1 MNSTT
6 HKILLLLI
14 TISFSTFLNAQ
25 NLTLETQVNDEAN
38 SAIIFADAYLYSVS
52 DSLKVYQ
59 AMGDETGKIKFE
71 EIESGNY
78 YLEIDVLGYHLYK
91 SANFEIHSNKN
102 LGEIKLKKDEA
113 ISLNEAVI
121 KSEKPGIQYKVDRQI
136 VNAESFPNANVAI
149 DLLENVPSVSVDI
162 DGTLKYRGDGTFRV
176 FINGH
181 PVANGTDKLKEI
193 PTSQIERIEI
203 ITNPPAQY
211 ASQGTAGIIQVILKK
226 NRLQGYAINANVFAN
241 ALGGVS
247 GYFSIDQKSEKS
259 GWYINGSGGKNV
271 WNKYD
276 FSLEQTTVEEG
287 RTYRNSFFEE
297 RENGSRQA
305 YLEAGFNY
313 DLTDKDYI
321 DVSFNINP
329 FETKHFN
336 LSKGNV
342 NSSVFDN
349 GGNLLSNE
357 QYQLRSEN
365 EETYRFFGGSIN
377 YEHSFNDDKSHKLSV
392 NASVDY
398 FISPYNEYQM
408 DEKIYDDRV
417 ERIGKQGYEKNELII
432 NGRVNYAYPVSEK
445 TSFEVGAEIEA
456 HQIPEI
462 GNENGNFDEN
472 GQLIPYSN
480 QRSNQTID
488 FMRNIYA
495 GFATFKSSFGKFE
508 YQLGLRVEN
517 TETKA
522 DYNYTDENG
531 LAVYEPQS
539 DNFTKLFPS
548 AHLLYNISDK
558 TQIVANYTRRI
569 NRPGY
574 SQFVPFQSYNS
585 VVSYYRGNAAILP
598 VYTNAYEIGY
608 KQNWT
613 QKNYISLQVFH
624 RAASDVMSNI
634 NSVSGDGSISATPQ
648 NVGKSFSTGVEL
660 MGNYK
665 ISNWWESNLS
675 ISLFDYLLKV
685 DYAEQDYEV
694 QQFNY
699 QVRWSNTFKL
709 PADFNVKFNLNYFGP
724 GKGAQDE
731 REAYLNSSASIQKSI
746 MNDKWTFT
754 LGADNILDA
763 FNYDY
768 KTSGDGFVTLQNY
781 DYESNFFL
789 RVAFKFD
796 NQN

>member
-6 HKILLLLI
+6 HKLLFLLLI
-14 TISFSTFLNAQ
+14 TFFGTFLFAQ
-25 NLTLETQVNDEAN
+25 NFTIETDVTDEGGD
-38 SAIIFADAYLYSVS
+38 AIIFADAFLYNVS
-52 DSLKVYQ
+52 DSLKVYD
-59 AMGDETGKIKFE
+59 AMGDEMGKIKFE
-71 EIESGNY
+71 EIEAGDY

-91 SANFEIHSNKN
+91 SQILTIHSNEN
-102 LGEIKLKKDEA
+102 LGKIELKKDEA

-121 KSEKPGIQYKVDRQI
+121 KSDKPGLQYKVDRQI
-136 VNAESFPNANVAI
+136 INAESFPNANVAI
-149 DLLENVPSVSVDI
+149 ELLENVPSLSVDVNGNI
-162 DGTLKYRGDGTFRV
+162 KYRGDGTFRV

-226 NRLQGYAINANVFAN
+226 KRLQGYAINANVFAN
-241 ALGGVS
+241 SLGGVN

-259 GWYINGSGGKNV
+259 GWYLNASGGKNV

-276 FSLEQTTVEEG
+276 YSLEQTTIEED
-287 RTYRNSFFEE
+287 RTYRNSFFEK
-297 RENGSRQA
+297 RENGNRQM

-342 NSSVFDN
+342 SSSVFDN
-349 GGNLLSNE
+349 AGNLLSNE
-357 QYQLRSEN
+357 EYKLRSDG
-365 EETYRFFGGSIN
+365 EESYHFLGGSIN
-377 YEHSFNDDKSHKLSV
+377 YEHAFNDDKSHKLSAFADI
-392 NASVDY
+392 NY
-398 FISPYNEYQM
+398 FISPYNEKQM
-408 DEKIYDDRV
+408 DQKIYEDRV
-417 ERIGKQGYEKNELII
+417 ERIGAQGYEKNELII
-432 NGRVNYAYPVSEK
+432 TGRVNYAYPISERS
-445 TSFEVGAEIEA
+445 SFEVGAEVEA

-462 GNENGNFDEN
+462 GNENGTFDEN

-488 FMRNIYA
+488 FMRNVYA

-517 TETKA
+517 TDTKA

-531 LAVYEPQS
+531 LAVYEPQK

-548 AHLLYNISDK
+548 AHLLYNITDK

-569 NRPGY
+569 NRPNY
-574 SQFVPFQSYNS
+574 SQFVPFQSYSS
-585 VVSYYRGNAAILP
+585 VISYYKGNASIMP
-598 VYTNAYEIGY
+598 MYTNAYEIGF

-613 QKNYISLQVFH
+613 NKNYISLQVFH
-624 RAASDVMSNI
+624 RAATDVMANI
-634 NSVSGDGSISATPQ
+634 NSISGDGSLSAMPE
-648 NVGKSFSTGVEL
+648 NVGESFSTGVEL

-685 DYAEQDYEV
+685 AYAEQSYEV
-694 QQFNY
+694 KQFNY
-699 QVRWSNTFKL
+699 QFRLHNTFKL

-724 GKGAQDE
+724 GKGAQDQ
-731 REAYLNSSASIQKSI
+731 REGYLNSSASIQKAI
-746 MNDKWTFT
+746 MNNRWTFT
-754 LGADNILDA
+754 IGGDNIFDA

-768 KTSGDGFVTLQNY
+768 KISGDGFVTHQNY
-781 DYESNFFL
+781 NYTPNFFL